1 MRWTLKNLNTIME
14 WVNDTMS
21 DIFIGIPMYGGVCTG
36 ENALGHINA
45 TKLFLNKGI
54 GYNWQFLYNESL
66 ITRAR
71 NGLVKMFYE
80 TNCTH
85 LLFID
90 ADISYRAEDILSM
103 IDADKDII
111 CGVYPKKRIAWEKIN
126 DALAKGVTGED
137 LKHYTGDLVIN
148 KLNYVDTP
156 IDNKSEPVEI
166 FNGGTG
172 FMLIKRSVFD
182 LLKPHCPTYTNDMLP
197 GQQEV
202 VTEYFATSIEPESN
216 RLLSE
221 DYHFCRLARL
231 NGIKVW
237 AAPWVELGHI
247 GSYKFEGKLL

>member
-1 MRWTLKNLNTIME
+1 
-14 WVNDTMS
+14 MS
-21 DIFIGIPMYGGVCTG
+21 NIFIGIPMYGGVCTG
-36 ENALGHINA
+36 ENAIGHINA
-45 TKLFLNKGI
+45 TKLFLDRGV

-71 NGLVKMFYE
+71 NGLVKMFYDTE
-80 TNCTH
+80 CTH
-85 LLFID
+85 LMFID
-90 ADISYRAEDILSM
+90 ADISYKAEDILSM

-126 DALAKGVTGED
+126 NALAQGIIGED

-148 KLNYVDTP
+148 KLNYIDTP
-156 IDNKSEPVEI
+156 IENKSEPVEI

-172 FMLIKRSVFD
+172 FMLIKREVFD

-197 GQQEV
+197 TQQEV
-202 VTEYFATSIEPESN
+202 VTEYFATSIEPDSN

>member
-1 MRWTLKNLNTIME
+1 
-14 WVNDTMS
+14 
-21 DIFIGIPMYGGVCTG
+21 MYGGVCTG
-36 ENALGHINA
+36 ENAIGHINA
-45 TKLFLNKGI
+45 TKLFLDRGI

-71 NGLVKMFYE
+71 NGLVKMFYQ
-80 TNCTH
+80 TDCTH

-90 ADISYRAEDILSM
+90 ADISYRSEDIVSM

-111 CGVYPKKRIAWEKIN
+111 CGVYPKKRIAWERIN
-126 DALAKGVTGED
+126 DALAKGIIGED

-156 IDNKSEPVEI
+156 IADKSEPVEI

-172 FMLIKRSVFD
+172 FMLIKRNVFD

-197 GQQEV
+197 GQQEI
-202 VTEYFATSIEPESN
+202 VTEYFATSIEPDSN

-237 AAPWVELGHI
+237 AAPWVRLGHI
-247 GSYKFEGKLL
+247 GSYKFEGQL

>member
-1 MRWTLKNLNTIME
+1 
-14 WVNDTMS
+14 MS
-21 DIFIGIPMYGGVCTG
+21 NIFIGIPMYGGVCTG
-36 ENALGHINA
+36 ENAIGHINA

-247 GSYKFEGKLL
+247 GSYKFEGTL

>member
-1 MRWTLKNLNTIME
+1 
-14 WVNDTMS
+14 MS
-21 DIFIGIPMYGGVCTG
+21 NIFIGIPMYGGVCTG
-36 ENALGHINA
+36 ENAIGHINA
-45 TKLFLNKGI
+45 TKLFLDRGI

-71 NGLVKMFYE
+71 NGLVKMFYQ
-80 TNCTH
+80 TDCTH

-90 ADISYRAEDILSM
+90 ADISYRAEDIVSM

-111 CGVYPKKRIAWEKIN
+111 CGVYPKKRIAWERIN
-126 DALAKGVTGED
+126 DALAKGIIGED

-156 IDNKSEPVEI
+156 IENKSEPVEI

-197 GQQEV
+197 GQQEI
-202 VTEYFATSIEPESN
+202 VTEYFATSIEPDSN

>member
-1 MRWTLKNLNTIME
+1 MTSMNLNTTMGYRT
-14 WVNDTMS
+14 DTMS
-21 DIFIGIPMYGGVCTG
+21 NIFIGIPMYGGVCTG
-36 ENALGHINA
+36 ENAIGHINA
-45 TKLFLNKGI
+45 TKLFLDRGI

-71 NGLVKMFYE
+71 NGLVKMFYDTE
-80 TNCTH
+80 CTH
-85 LLFID
+85 LMFID
-90 ADISYRAEDILSM
+90 ADISYKAEDILSM

-126 DALAKGVTGED
+126 NALAQGIIGED

-148 KLNYVDTP
+148 KLNYIDTP
-156 IDNKSEPVEI
+156 IVNKSEPVEI

-172 FMLIKRSVFD
+172 FMLIKREVFD

-197 GQQEV
+197 TQQEV
-202 VTEYFATSIEPESN
+202 VTEYFATSIEPDSN

>member
-1 MRWTLKNLNTIME
+1 MGYRT
-14 WVNDTMS
+14 DTMS
-21 DIFIGIPMYGGVCTG
+21 NIFIGIPMYGGVCTG
-36 ENALGHINA
+36 ENAIGHINA
-45 TKLFLNKGI
+45 TKLFLDRGV

-71 NGLVKMFYE
+71 NGLVKMFYDTE
-80 TNCTH
+80 CTH
-85 LLFID
+85 LMFID
-90 ADISYRAEDILSM
+90 ADISYKAEDILSM

-126 DALAKGVTGED
+126 NALAQGIIGED

-148 KLNYVDTP
+148 KLNYIDTP
-156 IDNKSEPVEI
+156 IANKSEPVEI

-172 FMLIKRSVFD
+172 FMLIKREVFD

-197 GQQEV
+197 TQQEI
-202 VTEYFATSIEPESN
+202 VTEYFATSIEPDSN

>member
-1 MRWTLKNLNTIME
+1 
-14 WVNDTMS
+14 
-21 DIFIGIPMYGGVCTG
+21 MYGGVCTG
-36 ENALGHINA
+36 ENAISHINA
-45 TKLFLNKGI
+45 TKLFLDRGI

-71 NGLVKMFYE
+71 NGLVKMFYQ
-80 TNCTH
+80 TDCTH

-90 ADISYRAEDILSM
+90 ADISYRAEDIVSM

-111 CGVYPKKRIAWEKIN
+111 CGVYPKKRIAWERIN
-126 DALAKGVTGED
+126 DALAKGIIGED

-156 IDNKSEPVEI
+156 IADKSEPVEI

-172 FMLIKRSVFD
+172 FMLIKRNVFD

-197 GQQEV
+197 GQQEI
-202 VTEYFATSIEPESN
+202 VTEYFATSIEPDSN

>member
-1 MRWTLKNLNTIME
+1 
-14 WVNDTMS
+14 
-21 DIFIGIPMYGGVCTG
+21 MYGGVCTG
-36 ENALGHINA
+36 ENAIGHINA
-45 TKLFLNKGI
+45 TKLFLDRGI

-71 NGLVKMFYE
+71 NGLVKMFYQ
-80 TNCTH
+80 TDCTH

-90 ADISYRAEDILSM
+90 ADISYRAEDIVSM

-111 CGVYPKKRIAWEKIN
+111 CGVYPKKRIAWERIN
-126 DALAKGVTGED
+126 DALAKGIIGED

-156 IDNKSEPVEI
+156 IADKSEPVEI

-197 GQQEV
+197 GQQEI
-202 VTEYFATSIEPESN
+202 VTEYFATSIEPDSN

>member
-1 MRWTLKNLNTIME
+1 
-14 WVNDTMS
+14 MS
-21 DIFIGIPMYGGVCTG
+21 NIFIGIPMYGGVCTG
-36 ENALGHINA
+36 ENAIGHINA
-45 TKLFLNKGI
+45 TKLFLDRGI

-71 NGLVKMFYE
+71 NGLVKMFYQ
-80 TNCTH
+80 TDCTH

-90 ADISYRAEDILSM
+90 ADISYRAEDIVSM

-111 CGVYPKKRIAWEKIN
+111 CCVYPKKRIAWERIN
-126 DALAKGVTGED
+126 DALAKGIIGED

-156 IDNKSEPVEI
+156 IADKSEPVEI

-197 GQQEV
+197 GQQEI
-202 VTEYFATSIEPESN
+202 VTEYFATSIEPDSN

>member
-1 MRWTLKNLNTIME
+1 MDQ
-14 WVNDTMS
+14 VNDTMS
-21 DIFIGIPMYGGVCTG
+21 NIFIGIPMYGGVCTG
-36 ENALGHINA
+36 ENAIGHINA
-45 TKLFLNKGI
+45 TKLFLDKGI

-80 TNCTH
+80 TDCTH

-90 ADISYRAEDILSM
+90 ADISYRAEDIVSM

-126 DALAKGVTGED
+126 DAVARGIQGED
-137 LKHYTGDLVIN
+137 LKYATGDLVIN
-148 KLNYVDTP
+148 KLNYIDTP
-156 IDNKSEPVEI
+156 LHSMTEPIEI

-197 GQQEV
+197 GQQEI
-202 VTEYFATSIEPESN
+202 VTEYFATSIEPDSN

-237 AAPWVELGHI
+237 AAPWARLGHI
-247 GSYKFEGKLL
+247 GSYKFEGAL

>member
-1 MRWTLKNLNTIME
+1 
-14 WVNDTMS
+14 MS
-21 DIFIGIPMYGGVCTG
+21 NIFIGIPMYGGVCTG
-36 ENALGHINA
+36 ENAIGHINA
-45 TKLFLNKGI
+45 TKLFLDRGI

-71 NGLVKMFYE
+71 NGLVKMFYQ
-80 TNCTH
+80 TDCTH

-90 ADISYRAEDILSM
+90 ADISYRAEDIVSM

-111 CGVYPKKRIAWEKIN
+111 CGVYPKKRIAWERIN
-126 DALAKGVTGED
+126 DALAKGIIGED

-156 IDNKSEPVEI
+156 IADKSEPVEI

-197 GQQEV
+197 GQQEI
-202 VTEYFATSIEPESN
+202 VTEYFATSIEPDSN

-237 AAPWVELGHI
+237 AAPWVRLGHI
-247 GSYKFEGKLL
+247 GSYKFEGQL

>member
-1 MRWTLKNLNTIME
+1 
-14 WVNDTMS
+14 MS
-21 DIFIGIPMYGGVCTG
+21 NIFIGIPMYGGVCTG
-36 ENALGHINA
+36 ENAIGHINA
-45 TKLFLNKGI
+45 TKLFLDRGI

-71 NGLVKMFYE
+71 NGLVKMFYQ
-80 TNCTH
+80 TDCTH

-90 ADISYRAEDILSM
+90 ADISYRAEDIVSM

-111 CGVYPKKRIAWEKIN
+111 CGVYPKKRIAWERIN
-126 DALAKGVTGED
+126 DALAKGIIGED

-156 IDNKSEPVEI
+156 IANKSEPVEI

-172 FMLIKRSVFD
+172 FMLIKRNVFD

-197 GQQEV
+197 GQQEI
-202 VTEYFATSIEPESN
+202 VTEYFATSIEPDSN

>member
-1 MRWTLKNLNTIME
+1 
-14 WVNDTMS
+14 MS
-21 DIFIGIPMYGGVCTG
+21 NIFIGIPMYGGVCTG
-36 ENALGHINA
+36 ENAIGHINA
-45 TKLFLNKGI
+45 TKLFLDRGI

-71 NGLVKMFYE
+71 NGLVKMFYQ
-80 TNCTH
+80 TDCTH

-90 ADISYRAEDILSM
+90 ADISYRAEDIVSM

-111 CGVYPKKRIAWEKIN
+111 CGVYPKKRIAWERIN
-126 DALAKGVTGED
+126 DALAKGIIGED

-156 IDNKSEPVEI
+156 IADKSEPVEI

-197 GQQEV
+197 GQQEI
-202 VTEYFATSIEPESN
+202 VTEYFATSIEPDSN

>member
-1 MRWTLKNLNTIME
+1 
-14 WVNDTMS
+14 MS
-21 DIFIGIPMYGGVCTG
+21 NIFIGIPMYGGVCTG
-36 ENALGHINA
+36 ENAIGHINA
-45 TKLFLNKGI
+45 TKLFLDRGV

-71 NGLVKMFYE
+71 NGLVKMFYDTE
-80 TNCTH
+80 CTH
-85 LLFID
+85 LMFID
-90 ADISYRAEDILSM
+90 ADISYKAEDILSM

-126 DALAKGVTGED
+126 NALAQGIIGED

-148 KLNYVDTP
+148 KLNYIDTP
-156 IDNKSEPVEI
+156 IANKSEPVEI

-172 FMLIKRSVFD
+172 FMLIKREVFD

-197 GQQEV
+197 TQQEI
-202 VTEYFATSIEPESN
+202 VTEYFATSIEPDSN

-237 AAPWVELGHI
+237 AAPWIELGHI

>member
-1 MRWTLKNLNTIME
+1 
-14 WVNDTMS
+14 MS

-36 ENALGHINA
+36 ENAIGHINA
-45 TKLFLNKGI
+45 TKLFLDRGI

-71 NGLVKMFYE
+71 NGLVKMFYQ
-80 TNCTH
+80 TDCTH

-90 ADISYRAEDILSM
+90 ADISYRAEDIVSM

-111 CGVYPKKRIAWEKIN
+111 CGVYPKKRIAWERIN
-126 DALAKGVTGED
+126 DALAKGIVGED

-156 IDNKSEPVEI
+156 IEDKSEPVEI

-197 GQQEV
+197 GQQEI
-202 VTEYFATSIEPESN
+202 VTEYFATSIEPDSN

>member
-1 MRWTLKNLNTIME
+1 
-14 WVNDTMS
+14 MS
-21 DIFIGIPMYGGVCTG
+21 NIFIGIPMYGGVCTG
-36 ENALGHINA
+36 ENAIGHINA
-45 TKLFLNKGI
+45 TKLFLDKGI

-71 NGLVKMFYE
+71 NGLVKMFYDTE
-80 TNCTH
+80 CTH
-85 LLFID
+85 LMFID

-103 IDADKDII
+103 IDADKDVI

-126 DALAKGVTGED
+126 NALAQGIIGED
-137 LKHYTGDLVIN
+137 LKYYTGDLVIN

-156 IDNKSEPVEI
+156 IENKSEPVEI

-172 FMLIKRSVFD
+172 FMLIKREVFD

-197 GQQEV
+197 TQQEI
-202 VTEYFATSIEPESN
+202 VTEYFATSIEPDSN

-231 NGIKVW
+231 NGIKIW
-237 AAPWVELGHI
+237 AAPWVKLGHI
-247 GSYKFEGKLL
+247 GSYKFEGQL